1 MVSADGVLKMSIAP
15 VYAPL
20 TNDLAVLHYRLG
32 LLYSG
37 RSSGKSTFL
46 SQLMYIY
53 FINFPDYD
61 ICIGVDSVTNAGDGL
76 FAEFRSFIENN
87 GLNESG
93 EWDFG
98 KQVITNKY
106 QKNQI
111 RAYAVQTNEL
121 RNVNA
126 TKSKKL
132 IRNVSLFIMD
142 EVQKLHSLEIL
153 LNAKSTFMR
162 QLKAGHSK
170 VIFAGNPD
178 RSAMWF
184 HDYYKACLKD
194 PEYTVICSTYM
205 DIIDS
210 LHPALLH
217 EIEQLKKTDTI
228 AYRQIYLGDLDAAGW
243 ETVFHSFIESKC
255 YIDRRA
261 LLQTDERLGFG
272 GYINSIII
280 GVDDAESQDAIAAT
294 MVTVHN
300 NGMLRAQESFY
311 LSCKEQSIKPALTE
325 RCELIVK
332 FLDYVHEHF
341 NPERTIPIIF
351 SFDCASG
358 MYRQMSVMLRTDKNY
373 MRWRNVRLFPYT
385 TKREKTEQLDMV
397 NAAFANGVLTVVNV
411 DKFSPQYSNKHLVRQ
426 IKELRYLENKKI
438 DPTIPNDC
446 TDALQY
452 AVMMVL
458 NNPFN
463 LTFPQRKER
472 YDRDRS
478 IDTVLEKIQAQDE
491 YGRI

>member
-1 MVSADGVLKMSIAP
+1 MEVEIEVPEIYEPSF
-15 VYAPL
+15 
-20 TNDLAVLHYRLG
+20 NDLWDERCKKNLWYSPRTSWKSSGLG
-32 LLYSG
+32 RMILLY
-37 RSSGKSTFL
+37 
-46 SQLMYIY
+46 YEA
-53 FINFPDYD
+53 FPDYD
-61 ICIGVDSVTNAGDGL
+61 VCIGVDSLTNAGDGVL
-76 FAEFRSFIENN
+76 SEFQAFIESE
-87 GLNESG
+87 GLNEN
-93 EWDFG
+93 G
-98 KQVITNKY
+98 KWVVSPKCML
-106 QKNQI
+106 KKGHRNQI
-111 RAYAVQTNEL
+111 RVYPVQTNK
-121 RNVNA
+121 RTDVNT

-132 IRNVSLFIMD
+132 IRPISLFIMD
-142 EVQKLHSLEIL
+142 EVQKLHNKEIL
-153 LNAKSTFMR
+153 LNCLSTFLR
-162 QLKAGHSK
+162 QMKAGHSK
-170 VIFAGNPD
+170 VILAGNPD
-178 RSAMWF
+178 RASMWF
-184 HDYYKACLKD
+184 DEFYRSKLKD
-194 PEYTVICSTYM
+194 PEWTVLKPTYKN
-205 DIIDS
+205 IIEWI
-210 LHPALLH
+210 PKALLH
-217 EIEQLKKTDTI
+217 EIEQLEKNDPI
-228 AYRQIYLGDLDAAGW
+228 SYQQIYLGDLDAAGW

-255 YIDRRA
+255 YIDRRV

-478 IDTVLEKIQAQDE
+478 IDTMLEKIQVQDE